1 MLEKNSKET
10 KQMIEN
16 YENLEEN
23 FYKSDQSLRNQIDLQ
38 DKKNLEQSVQ
48 IKALNSNLLDLEETN
63 KQYHV

>member
-1 MLEKNSKET
+1 
-10 KQMIEN
+10 MIEN